1 MKIFSAE
8 QIREADNITI
18 KNQDITSDA
27 LMERAGHTVF
37 EWIDKRL
44 AGKQTKMH
52 IFCGVGN
59 NGGDGMVLGRLLLEH
74 GYNVEVYIV
83 DFSKNR
89 SSDFLLNLDRIKSLK
104 YWPEVLEITSEF
116 PKVEKNDIIL
126 DCIFGVGLNRS
137 PEVWV
142 GKIIENINRSGA
154 FIISV
159 DMPSGLFTDRVPEE
173 LNQVVQPNT
182 VLTFQVPKLVFFLPQ
197 TGNFALHWEIMDIGL
212 DKEFLSQATP
222 EATLVGHSEAKLLY
236 RKRNKFSHKG
246 TFGHVAI
253 IGGSYGKIGAPLMA
267 AEAALNAGCG
277 LVTAFIPVCGYQTF
291 QTAFPEAMVH
301 TDLNENYITNISL
314 DFEPSV
320 IGIGPGMGRLPET
333 KLAFGQFLK
342 TNKQPLVLDA
352 DALNLLSENKELLKM
367 LPPKSILTPHPKE
380 FERLAGKWA
389 DDFEKLKKAKEFS
402 QEHNCIL
409 VLKGAHSLVV
419 CKEEV
424 FVNNS
429 GNPGMATGGSG
440 DVLTGIL
447 SGLLAQGYPPLEAAV
462 FGAYLHGLAGD
473 LAASRSGYEALT
485 ATDIIDF
492 LGDAYLHIL
501 QNESKFE

>member
-1 MKIFSAE
+1 MKIFSAD

-18 KNQDITSDA
+18 KNQEITSDA
-27 LMERAGHTVF
+27 LMERAGHAVF

-44 AGKQTKMH
+44 SGEQTKIH
-52 IFCGVGN
+52 IFCGIGN

-89 SSDFLLNLDRIKSLK
+89 STDFLLNLDRIKYLK
-104 YWPEVLEITSEF
+104 YWPEVLEATSEF
-116 PKVEKNDIIL
+116 PKVEKADIVI

-137 PEVWV
+137 PEAWV
-142 GKIIENINRSGA
+142 GKIIENMNRSGA

-159 DMPSGLFTDRVPEE
+159 DMPSGLFTDRVPEKI
-173 LNQVVQPNT
+173 NQVVQPNT

-197 TGNFALHWEIMDIGL
+197 TGNFVPHWEIIDIGL
-212 DKEFLSQATP
+212 DEGFLNHATP
-222 EATLVGHSEAKLLY
+222 EATLIGLSEAKLLY
-236 RKRNKFSHKG
+236 RKRTKFSHKG

-253 IGGSYGKIGAPLMA
+253 IGGSYGKIGAALMA

-277 LVTAFIPVCGYQTF
+277 LVTAFIPACGYQIF
-291 QTAFPEAMVH
+291 QTAFPEAMVL
-301 TDLNENYITNISL
+301 TDINEKCITNISL
-314 DFEPSV
+314 GFEPSV
-320 IGIGPGMGRLPET
+320 IGIGPGLGRKPET
-333 KLAFGQFLK
+333 KLAFSQFLK
-342 TNKQPLVLDA
+342 SNKHPLVLDA
-352 DALNLLSENKELLKM
+352 DALNLLSENKEWLKM

-380 FERLAGKWA
+380 FERLAGNWA
-389 DDFEKLKKAKEFS
+389 DDFEKLKKAKQFS
-402 QEHNCIL
+402 REHNCIL

-419 CKEEV
+419 YKEEV

-462 FGAYLHGLAGD
+462 FGVYLHGLAGD

-492 LGDAYLHIL
+492 LGDAYIHFS
-501 QNESKFE
+501 QNDIKPE